1 MSEQATGKA
10 KQENQ
15 QHNPEAQ
22 KPAGNLRNQESSN
35 RNSQALQSRQG
46 RNPELHERERRSGG
60 SNLYPSIFS
69 VSPGEFFTMSP
80 ITLMRR
86 FTEDIDRAFGIGE
99 NRVSNESQEQELG
112 WIARIEV
119 RQSGDNLVVHAELHG
134 VQEQGVRVE
143 ANDEGLL
150 LEG

>member
-86 FTEDIDRAFGIGE
+86 FTEDIDRAFSGT
-99 NRVSNESQEQELG
+99 LG
-112 WIARIEV
+112 DLGRGSADRDFTWTPAVEV
-119 RQSGDNLVVHAELHG
+119 RQSGNNLMIHADLP
-134 VQEQGVRVE
+134 
-143 ANDEGLL
+143 GLS
-150 LEG
+150 